1 MVRVGY
7 LILSDLSKW
16 SPGGKKEGA
25 ANTEHSFKE
34 PDLEQWGKGEDTQ
47 GGRRLGD
54 GAAEMPRAEEPGTR
68 SR

>member
-1 MVRVGY
+1 MGR

-34 PDLEQWGKGEDTQ
+34 PDLEHWGKGEDSQ

-54 GAAEMPRAEEPGTR
+54 GAAEMPRAEDPGTR